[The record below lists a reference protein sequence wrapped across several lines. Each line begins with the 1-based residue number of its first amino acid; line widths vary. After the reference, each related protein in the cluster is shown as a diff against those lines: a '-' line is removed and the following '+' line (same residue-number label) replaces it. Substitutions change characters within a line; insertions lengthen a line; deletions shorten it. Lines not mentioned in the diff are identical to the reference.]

1 MTPTIAPTAIITLIS
16 PCPDALLF
24 VAAEVDAAA
33 AAELLAPA
41 APPVVVAAAD
51 ADEPALSDGAAL
63 PLAGALDD
71 VLFKRLEK
79 EGNCTGGLAALQ
91 IPWATV

>member
-33 AAELLAPA
+33 ADELLA
-41 APPVVVAAAD
+41 AAD
-51 ADEPALSDGAAL
+51 ELAAALSDGAAL
-63 PLAGALDD
+63 PLAEALA
-71 VLFKRLEK
+71 VLFKRLAK
-79 EGNCTGGLAALQ
+79 EGNCTGGLAASQ
-91 IPWATV
+91 IPWAVV

>member
-24 VAAEVDAAA
+24 VAAVELAAA
-33 AAELLAPA
+33 AAELLVPA
-41 APPVVVAAAD
+41 AEVAAA
-51 ADEPALSDGAAL
+51 LSLGAAL
-63 PLAGALDD
+63 PLALALE
-71 VLFKRLEK
+71 LEFEFKRLEN

-91 IPWATV
+91 ILCAVA